1 MLLTASSRP
10 IRMLSLPLR
19 SNSWLSASTIGRAVR
34 GAAVATGDGDGAG
47 EGAALTSAGVVTAAA
62 AGADADT
69 PLSMLPQF
77 ERKASP
83 AGLTAPQ
90 LGQTC
95 VPALRICRLGACV
108 SRCGSSRSRRCQ
120 WLATLVAKGRTVGV
134 FVTQRTTYCHD
145 CLSSISL
152 FVAD

>member
-19 SNSWLSASTIGRAVR
+19 SNSWLSASTIRRA
-34 GAAVATGDGDGAG
+34 GA
-47 EGAALTSAGVVTAAA
+47 GAALTSAGVVTAAA
-62 AGADADT
+62 AGAEADA

-77 ERKASP
+77 EQKASP

-95 VPALRICRLGACV
+95 VPALCASAGWGLASAVAVAAGAAAA
-108 SRCGSSRSRRCQ
+108 SGSP
-120 WLATLVAKGRTVGV
+120 
-134 FVTQRTTYCHD
+134 H
-145 CLSSISL
+145 SSQKAEPSG
-152 FVAD
+152 FS

>member
-19 SNSWLSASTIGRAVR
+19 SNSWLSASTIRRAVR

-47 EGAALTSAGVVTAAA
+47 AGAALTSAGGVTAAA
-62 AGADADT
+62 VRAESLTCGADGSTVGAD
-69 PLSMLPQF
+69 L
-77 ERKASP
+77 RA
-83 AGLTAPQ
+83 
-90 LGQTC
+90 C
-95 VPALRICRLGACV
+95 ALRICRLGACV

>member
-19 SNSWLSASTIGRAVR
+19 SNSWLSASTMRRAVS

-47 EGAALTSAGVVTAAA
+47 AGAVLTSAGVATAAA
-62 AGADADT
+62 VGAEADA

-77 ERKASP
+77 EQKASP

-90 LGQTC
+90 LGQTW
-95 VPALRICRLGACV
+95 VPASGVLAGCALASGVAVATGAAAA
-108 SRCGSSRSRRCQ
+108 SGSP
-120 WLATLVAKGRTVGV
+120 
-134 FVTQRTTYCHD
+134 H
-145 CLSSISL
+145 SSQKAEPSG
-152 FVAD
+152 FS